1 MQYES
6 EIQKALSAI
15 NKDGGI
21 ITVPTDTTYGL
32 ICKVGDLKAVDRIY
46 EIKRRDISKPL
57 IILGGKA
64 ESLWRWTK
72 QQNAAL
78 MLLAEKF
85 WPGPLT
91 LVVQA
96 SDLVPK
102 EIMAGKCTIGLR
114 VPNHPICQSLLNQL
128 PSGSAAST
136 SANLSGAGAPKTIAD
151 VRNQIGLQ
159 VDYILEDC
167 GQSPNGTE
175 STVLDI
181 SGPTPNVLRA
191 GELNSDLILEALRN
205 P

>member
-1 MQYES
+1 MQYRQ
-6 EIQKALSAI
+6 EIQEALSAI

-32 ICKVGDLKAVDRIY
+32 ICKVDDLKAIDRIY
-46 EIKRRDISKPL
+46 DIKQRDLSKPL
-57 IILGGKA
+57 IILGANA

-102 EIMAGKCTIGLR
+102 EMMAGRSTIGLR
-114 VPNHPICQSLLNQL
+114 VPDHSACQLLLKQL
-128 PSGSAAST
+128 PFGSAGST
-136 SANLSGAGAPKTIAD
+136 SANLSGAGAPKTISD
-151 VRNQIGLQ
+151 VRNQIGMQ

-167 GQSPNGTE
+167 GQSPKGTE

-181 SGPTPNVLRA
+181 SGPTPTVLRA
-191 GELNSDLILEALRN
+191 GELGTDRIFQTLGTF
-205 P
+205 